1 MTGYALVN
9 LVNFLNE
16 LGEEKTKELLSEFS
30 CPLNPDV
37 EYFLKHKAIEFS
49 KQRFAQTHLVYAS
62 YKGKYV
68 LVGYFALA
76 NKYLTLTGDSL
87 TSKLRGRLRY
97 FATFDSRI
105 RCYCLSAPLIA
116 QLGKNFSNGYNDL
129 ITGDELLKL
138 ACDKVSKLQMEVG
151 GCFAYIECEDKYKLT
166 DFYSRNGFCQ
176 FDKRKL
182 DKDETDKLSG
192 DYLVQMLKYIH
203 K

>member
-16 LGEEKTKELLSEFS
+16 LGEERTKELLSEFS
-30 CPLNPDV
+30 CPLNSDV

-87 TSKLRGRLRY
+87 TSKLRSRIRY

-116 QLGKNFSNGYNDL
+116 QLGKNYTNKYNEL
-129 ITGDELLKL
+129 ITGDEFVENGLRQGFEAPDGGGWVLCLRRVRGQAQADRLL
-138 ACDKVSKLQMEVG
+138 
-151 GCFAYIECEDKYKLT
+151 
-166 DFYSRNGFCQ
+166 
-176 FDKRKL
+176 
-182 DKDETDKLSG
+182 
-192 DYLVQMLKYIH
+192 
-203 K
+203 

>member
-16 LGEEKTKELLSEFS
+16 LGEERTKELLSEFS
-30 CPLNPDV
+30 CLLNPDV
-37 EYFLKHKAIEFS
+37 EYFLKYKAIEFS

-62 YKGKYV
+62 YKGEYV

-76 NKYLTLTGDSL
+76 NKYLTLTGDAL
-87 TSKLRGRLRY
+87 TNRLRSRLRY
-97 FATFDSRI
+97 FATYDSRI
-105 RCYCLSAPLIA
+105 HCYCLSAPLIA
-116 QLGKNFSNGYNDL
+116 QLGKNFSNGYNEL

-138 ACDKVSKLQMEVG
+138 ACDKVSRLQMEVG
-151 GCFAYIECEDKYKLT
+151 GCFAYVECEDKYKLT

-182 DKDETDKLSG
+182 DKDETDKLEG
-192 DYLVQMLKYIH
+192 EYLVQMLKYIH